1 MPTQRRLINKKAYY
15 ELELLMAR
23 CDREEAILESGLKI
37 VNGKEM
43 FYVNVMRNQTILKEL
58 IGKNYTEIEKN
69 LTSYLLGL

>member
-1 MPTQRRLINKKAYY
+1 MPTQRRLINKKAYD

-23 CDREEAILESGLKI
+23 CDREESILESGLKI

-58 IGKNYTEIEKN
+58 VGKNYTEIEKN